1 MQLGQLDLEFPWV
14 FLFNHV
20 IARVEAD
27 GKVYWLDATYRD
39 TDYKTTPYNDQG
51 VNVVVVRP
59 GAPFVDF
66 IPVQPPESNTG
77 EGRMV
82 FTPDGN
88 GDIIADYSYTTTGNI
103 AGTFRRYSHELV
115 GEKWNRWIENWAAYS
130 YPQLTVLDQGF
141 KGKED
146 NDEPFVINIK
156 AKIEKALQPTGNGVS
171 FEVKPFLMSSLIDYF
186 KLPKRRYPLELS
198 YKSAGKFRYEVVI
211 PKGMEPVG
219 LPKNVTIN
227 NDYVELERLSQIEN
241 DRVVTELR
249 TKMKVIKIPP
259 DKYPEARKLFQE
271 WWDAGTYVL
280 MFEPKKTKKSS

>member
-1 MQLGQLDLEFPWV
+1 
-14 FLFNHV
+14 
-20 IARVEAD
+20 VEAD

-66 IPVQPPESNTG
+66 VPVQPPESNTG
-77 EGRMV
+77 NGRMV

-88 GDIIADYSYTTTGNI
+88 GDMIADFSYSTTGNI
-103 AGTFRRYSHELV
+103 AGYFRRASNELL

-130 YPQLTVLDQGF
+130 YNQLTILEQSF

-156 AKIEKALQPTGNGVS
+156 AKIKKALQPTGKGVS

-186 KLPKRRYPLELS
+186 KLPKRRYALELS

-249 TKMKVIKIPP
+249 MKMKVIKIPP